1 MRLRGCKHVIG
12 NDQLVSE
19 NGRRR
24 EETDKCRR
32 SDGNGN
38 MCKTCVDLVGI
49 TASAAWII
57 YIKNVQIEK
66 FVTAKLGMGTS

>member
-19 NGRRR
+19 SGRRR

-38 MCKTCVDLVGI
+38 MCKI
-49 TASAAWII
+49 
-57 YIKNVQIEK
+57 
-66 FVTAKLGMGTS
+66 